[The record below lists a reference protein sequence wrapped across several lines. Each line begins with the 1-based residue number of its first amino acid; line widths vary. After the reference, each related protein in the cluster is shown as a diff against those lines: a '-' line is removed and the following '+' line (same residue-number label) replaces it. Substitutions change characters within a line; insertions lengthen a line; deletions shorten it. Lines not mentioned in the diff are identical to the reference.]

1 VSQVRPVK
9 VLLVDPI
16 ADDWELQAEV
26 LRRAGYRVLE
36 PGANAL
42 RVAVDEQPDIILV
55 DTTPRRLGASEFV
68 ATVKGDQRTATIPVI
83 VMSSLPRADAM
94 VAGAEGF
101 VGKPHTPAAILAELH
116 RVLIERPND

>member
-1 VSQVRPVK
+1 MRAVK

-16 ADDWELQAEV
+16 DDDRELQAEV
-26 LRRAGYRVLE
+26 LRRAGYVVID
-36 PGANAL
+36 PGANPL
-42 RVAVDEQPDIILV
+42 RVAVDEQPDVILV
-55 DTTPRRLGASEFV
+55 DTTPRRLGARDFV
-68 ATVKGDQRTATIPVI
+68 TTVKRDERTAAIPVI
-83 VMSSLPRADAM
+83 VVSSLPRSEAM